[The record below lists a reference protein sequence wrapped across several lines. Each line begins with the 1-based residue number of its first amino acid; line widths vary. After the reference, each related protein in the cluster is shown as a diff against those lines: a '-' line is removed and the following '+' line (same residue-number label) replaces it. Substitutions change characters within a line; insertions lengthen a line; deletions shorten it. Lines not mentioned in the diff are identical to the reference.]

1 MAQTDNSLA
10 KSSKKE
16 LIPLSRINRKNMTL
30 LYLALVMSY
39 QNHKEVVITK
49 KKMFYRARSVNG
61 SLGKKRAT
69 LEHYV
74 WNNDQYCWQ

>member
-1 MAQTDNSLA
+1 
-10 KSSKKE
+10 
-16 LIPLSRINRKNMTL
+16 MTL

-61 SLGKKRAT
+61 SLGKQKAT

-74 WNNDQYCWQ
+74 WNNNQYCWQ